1 MEWMLGQLNT
11 MGKAFVALALPL
23 LIESALLIGLA
34 LLVAFALRRR
44 VRAALRCGWIALVL
58 AYLALSPFLLVYPP
72 LTFLP
77 SGNAAF
83 ADPTTH
89 QAADHPRASL
99 SRPFTGQSQT
109 TTAGIGEPPHAIT
122 WQGGLL
128 LLWLGGVA
136 GMAGVALWRA
146 CAARRDVGRSEDA
159 NFLMTDIL
167 CYCRKRM
174 GINTVFKRRDVE
186 ALRYCRKRMG
196 IKGKVRLRISGEG
209 TRPAVC
215 GLWRPVIVVPRD
227 LVPQLGSRHLRD
239 VLFHELAHIKRHDL
253 WVNLIQNVVVVVHFY
268 NPFLWIAGAVMR
280 RLRDE
285 AADETVRETVGD
297 ADHAYARRLADVRRL
312 APVPVAANFDLIG
325 VA

>member
-34 LLVAFALRRR
+34 LLVAFVLRRR

-174 GINTVFKRRDVE
+174 GI
-186 ALRYCRKRMG
+186 
-196 IKGKVRLRISGEG
+196 KGKVRLRISGEG

-239 VLFHELAHIKRHDL
+239 VLFHELAHVKRHDL

-297 ADHAYARRLADVRRL
+297 ADCAYARRLADVRRL